1 MKRKAKKCDS
11 LCHIHKFLIEVYF
24 SYVSDVQ
31 QGDSITH
38 IYLLI
43 LFQIILH
50 YRLL

>member
-1 MKRKAKKCDS
+1 MKRKAKQCDR
-11 LCHIHKFLIEVYF
+11 LYHIHEFLTEVYL

-31 QGDSITH
+31 QGGSIIH
-38 IYLLI
+38 IYLLT